1 MLPIAVPPRLTICDC
16 MRHCFNVA
24 DTRIFR
30 FQTALPTIMTETN
43 AVAISNS
50 LETANGPNGDSPA
63 PLASGPPCATM
74 KPCFAMSACGH
85 RQRLALAKLLYTH
98 SDRHVTAEMLY
109 AEATRHSLPV
119 SLATIYNTLNQ
130 FAKLGLLREVGV
142 DGSITYFDTNT
153 SNHHHFFMDGE
164 NEICD
169 IPTTDILIGK
179 MAEIP
184 DGYEIARVDLM
195 IRLKRKR

>member
-1 MLPIAVPPRLTICDC
+1 
-16 MRHCFNVA
+16 MRYCFNAA

-50 LETANGPNGDSPA
+50 LETAHGPNGDSA
-63 PLASGPPCATM
+63 CAAGERS
-74 KPCFAMSACGH
+74 FLRDHEAMLRDVGLRPT
-85 RQRLALAKLLYTH
+85 RQRVALAKLLYTH
-98 SDRHVTAEMLY
+98 SDRHVTAEILY
-109 AEATRHSLPV
+109 AEATRHNLPV

-153 SNHHHFFMDGE
+153 SNHHHFFIDGE
-164 NEICD
+164 NEIRD